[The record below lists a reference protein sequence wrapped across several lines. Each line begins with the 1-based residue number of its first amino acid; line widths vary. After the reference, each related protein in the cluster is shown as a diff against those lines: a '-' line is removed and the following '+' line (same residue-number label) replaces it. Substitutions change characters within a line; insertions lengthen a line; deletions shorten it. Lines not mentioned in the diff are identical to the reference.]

1 MSNVIEVKRLIKDY
15 GSLHAVNG
23 IDLEVHKGEVFAFLG
38 PNGAGKTTTVEI
50 LEGIRPRTSGSVDV
64 LGIDP
69 WHDGLK
75 LIHKIGVI
83 PQGFNFFEKITPA
96 EAIRFYAGL
105 FRKNTN
111 VDELLKK
118 VQLEDKAK
126 DVFDSLSGGQKQKM
140 GLALSMVNDPE
151 ILFLDEPTS
160 GLDPQARRAIW
171 DVIRSLKA
179 EGKTVFLTTH
189 YLEEAQILADR
200 VAIIDLGKIIVTGTP
215 SEIIQEHG
223 HREVL
228 RIEAPPAMAEYLR
241 SHLDLQVD
249 VRDSTVEVEIRV
261 KEDVLRV
268 LNVAE
273 TSGIPWE
280 GVTTHMETLE
290 DVFIRMVGKMDE
302 GTVAGEGKKGG
313 APLGK

>member
-1 MSNVIEVKRLIKDY
+1 MPNVIEVQGLVKDY
-15 GSLHAVNG
+15 GPLHAVNG
-23 IDLEVHKGEVFAFLG
+23 IDLEVHEGEVFAFLG

-50 LEGIRPRTSGSVDV
+50 LEGIRPRTSGKVNV
-64 LGIDP
+64 LGMDP
-69 WHDGLK
+69 WHQGLR

-83 PQGFNFFEKITPA
+83 PQGFNFFEKITPT
-96 EAIRFYAGL
+96 EAINFYAGL
-105 FRKNTN
+105 FRTKAD
-111 VDELLKK
+111 VKELLRK

-171 DVIRSLKA
+171 DVIRALKS

-200 VAIIDLGKIIVTGTP
+200 VAIIDSGKIIVTGTP
-215 SEIIQEHG
+215 SEIIQKHG

-228 RIEAPPAMAEYLR
+228 RITAPASMADYLR
-241 SHLDLQVD
+241 GHLDLQVE
-249 VRDSTVEVEIRV
+249 VRDSTVEVEIRA
-261 KEDVLRV
+261 KEDVLRI
-268 LNVAE
+268 LKVAE
-273 TSGIPWE
+273 ESGVKWE

-302 GTVAGEGKKGG
+302 GTVAGAGKQGG
-313 APLGK
+313 EPLGK